1 MDSLEP
7 WLLLALVTLPLLVLV
22 WRARQALTLFVIQIQ
37 AGRVTDAKG
46 RMPQRLLD
54 EVAAVVEREGVAGLV
69 VTCRIEGSLPHLVF
83 RGATNS
89 GLEQTIR
96 NLVGQY
102 PLARLKHAPRI
113 RRR

>member
-1 MDSLEP
+1 MGALELWIVLGLVAMP
-7 WLLLALVTLPLLVLV
+7 LLLLV
-22 WRARQALTLFVIQIQ
+22 WRARQALTLFVVQIQ

-54 EVAAVVEREGVAGLV
+54 EIASVAEREHVAGLV
-69 VTCRIEGSLPHLVF
+69 VTCRIEGSLPQLFF

-89 GLEQTIR
+89 GLEQTLR

-113 RRR
+113 RR